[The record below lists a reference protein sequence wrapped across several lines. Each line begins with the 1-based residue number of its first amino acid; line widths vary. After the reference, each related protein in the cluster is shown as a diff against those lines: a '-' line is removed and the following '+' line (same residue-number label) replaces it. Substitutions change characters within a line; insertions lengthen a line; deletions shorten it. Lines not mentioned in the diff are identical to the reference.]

1 MALIQYTFHRGEPI
15 ALGDRL
21 EGGAVLGGHT
31 MRARMKPVAAQH
43 RDLMPPPA
51 VPAVTPAFSTTFVA
65 AAGATAAY
73 WLHSLTAAQ
82 SAGVAAGEYLFDS
95 SLLLDGVTVWTS
107 EPVRIVLR
115 DAASSGG

>member
-21 EGGAVLGGHT
+21 ESGALLGGHT
-31 MRARMKPVAAQH
+31 MRARMKPAAAQH

-51 VPAVTPAFSTTFVA
+51 VPAVTPGFSTAFVA
-65 AAGATAAY
+65 AAGAAAAY
-73 WLHSLTAAQ
+73 WLHSLTALQ
-82 SAGVAAGEYLFDS
+82 SAGLAAGEYLFDS

-115 DAASSGG
+115 DAASAGS